1 MVVEHP
7 WSLPKAPV
15 RAVDD
20 ATSRPVGIGH
30 QWVSAESAVLVR
42 RLASRPSLRPGVDER
57 PIRQQSRCLQPE
69 SLTCLSGKPCRV
81 RRGCPSRSPRTRS
94 YSRQLSSFH
103 TNDRRC
109 SDTRARHYS
118 PRPYSGVRQSEAAMP
133 YPLAPSWARV
143 QWWARR
149 VRRALQR
156 RHDAS
161 RFPASREAEPW
172 CRHDT
177 RPCRR
182 DGVSS
187 LRAPASG
194 LEWLASAVQ
203 VCLARPPPLC
213 CQSKSS
219 LRRGASTRPLRL
231 LRGNR
236 THRHTRLCYRQEPVG
251 QMNLMRKAG
260 MLQRELARE
269 LGISWLQLQK
279 IPEPHAPV
287 ACKIRRGWARLG
299 FVCTRSEG
307 CRNLGGPVYDIKKGQ
322 LQHDMSARPAPDT
335 HAAYLVGAG
344 IGSVAGAAI
353 AFAM

>member
-1 MVVEHP
+1 MRCVGGKVATP
-7 WSLPKAPV
+7 DAYAQDT
-15 RAVDD
+15 RACDRSGNT
-20 ATSRPVGIGH
+20 ARSGYPPE
-30 QWVSAESAVLVR
+30 W
-42 RLASRPSLRPGVDER
+42 RLRPSTSERPSVKLGVGEK
-57 PIRQQSRCLQPE
+57 PIRQQSKCVLPE
-69 SLTCLSGKPCRV
+69 SLICLSGKPCRG
-81 RRGCPSRSPRTRS
+81 RRGCPSRSHRTRS

-187 LRAPASG
+187 LRAPGSG
-194 LEWLASAVQ
+194 LELLASAVQ
-203 VCLARPPPLC
+203 VCLAQPPSLC
-213 CQSKSS
+213 CRSKSS
-219 LRRGASTRPLRL
+219 LRRGASTRPFQL

-251 QMNLMRKAG
+251 QVNLMRKAG

-269 LGISWLQLQK
+269 LEISWLQLQRCRS
-279 IPEPHAPV
+279 PTRRLHAGY
-287 ACKIRRGWARLG
+287 AKAGRG
-299 FVCTRSEG
+299 
-307 CRNLGGPVYDIKKGQ
+307 
-322 LQHDMSARPAPDT
+322 
-335 HAAYLVGAG
+335 
-344 IGSVAGAAI
+344 
-353 AFAM
+353 